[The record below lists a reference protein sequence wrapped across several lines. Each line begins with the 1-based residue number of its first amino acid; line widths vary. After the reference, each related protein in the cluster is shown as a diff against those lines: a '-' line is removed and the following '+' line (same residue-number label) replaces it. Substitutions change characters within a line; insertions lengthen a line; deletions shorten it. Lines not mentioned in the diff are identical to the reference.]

1 MTLSLGIDLGTSGI
15 RSAVVDGSGAVL
27 SMARAN
33 YAPQDPDKVDADIW
47 WNGVVDCITNQ
58 IKALHEVGLDPMDIA
73 RIGIDGTSGSM
84 VLTDANL
91 APVTHALMYNSTGFD
106 AEASAI
112 ATHAPDQHITRGSG
126 SALARLMH
134 LQSEDTEGRARHML
148 HQADFIAAKLM
159 GQGGWSDENNSL
171 KTGYDPETKSWPAWA
186 QAAGVRTDLLPD
198 VAPAGTAIATISH
211 TCAAK
216 LGLSKSVL
224 IHAGTTDS
232 IAAFLACAPL
242 KTGAAV
248 TSLGTTLAIKLL
260 SHSRIDAPDIGLYS
274 HKLGDDWL
282 VGGASNTGGG
292 VLKNFFSVDEM
303 GQLSAQIDPNTASDL
318 DYYPLLKPG
327 ERFPINDPSLPPR
340 LTPRPSSDAVFF
352 HGLLESIA
360 RIEARCYDIMTELGA
375 PRPKVIYTAGGGG
388 ANQTWNAIRQRVTGC
403 SIQTPFETEA
413 AVGVARLVLSQLRP
427 RTERKLIY

>member
-15 RSAVVDGSGAVL
+15 RTAVVDESGAVL

-33 YAPQDPDKVDADIW
+33 YGPQDPDRIDAGIW
-47 WNGVVDCITNQ
+47 WDGVVDCITNQ

-73 RIGIDGTSGSM
+73 RIGVDGTSGSM

-91 APVTHALMYNSTGFD
+91 IPVTRALMYNSAGFD
-106 AEASAI
+106 AEAAMI
-112 ATHAPDQHITRGSG
+112 ATHAPDPHITRGSG
-126 SALARLMH
+126 SALGRMMR
-134 LQSEDTEGRARHML
+134 LQSEDPEVRAKHML

-171 KTGYDPETKSWPAWA
+171 KTGYDPETRSWPVWA
-186 QAAGVRTDLLPD
+186 HAAGVRTDLLPE
-198 VAPAGTAIATISH
+198 VAPAGTPIATISRA
-211 TCAAK
+211 CAVD
-216 LGLSKSVL
+216 LGLSKSIV

-242 KTGAAV
+242 ETGAAV

-260 SHSRIDAPDIGLYS
+260 SKVRIDAPDIGLYS
-274 HKLGDDWL
+274 HKIGDDWL

-292 VLKNFFSVDEM
+292 VLRHFFSVDEM
-303 GQLSAQIDPNTASDL
+303 RQLSSRIDPKTHSNL
-318 DYYPLLKPG
+318 EYYPLLKPG
-327 ERFPINDPSLPPR
+327 ERFPINDPNLAPH
-340 LTPRPSSDAVFF
+340 LTPRPPSDSVFF

-360 RIEARCYDIMTELGA
+360 RIEARCYDVMAELGA
-375 PRPKVIYTAGGGG
+375 PRPKKIYTAGGGG

-403 SIQTPFETEA
+403 TIEIPTETEA
-413 AVGVARLVLSQLRP
+413 AVGVARLIEAQ
-427 RTERKLIY
+427 RKPKT